1 MPGLADIGYPDTPTT
16 PFHGG
21 ETAALARMAGTACRC
36 FLFLSA
42 PACQALAWLVLPPM
56 LCIITTTG
64 KSPPCPTPHLPPP
77 TPAHLPADYLSDK
90 AWVASFE
97 KPKGN
102 PAALLRPA
110 TTVLSPYL
118 KFGCL
123 SPRLFHARLLQASS
137 RNCRGS

>member
-1 MPGLADIGYPDTPTT
+1 MPLFPFSFRSGMPGACLACSPTHAVHNHHHRQEPT
-16 PFHGG
+16 
-21 ETAALARMAGTACRC
+21 
-36 FLFLSA
+36 
-42 PACQALAWLVLPPM
+42 LPH
-56 LCIITTTG
+56 
-64 KSPPCPTPHLPPP
+64 PPPPTPHLPSP